1 MRSLLLCLA
10 LALLG
15 GCAHADKGP
24 GSLPYKYWRLG
35 FLAPDYMEVWVETAD
50 VEDIR
55 GQKFFKMGGGVVA
68 VRNPPDNRGNAA
80 GWGERFGWGAGR
92 YVNGADLPKRIYVR
106 WQSLAEPQTYSTI
119 VEIPERARQLMSE
132 RLEKPCHTS
141 EYREA
146 LAIGLAP
153 GGVIRG
159 WVMSTCG
166 GPTEVFRA
174 QAAVEPKGPSQGK
187 TNGQYALPLKPES
200 RAYIE
205 QHGIPYGSW

>member
-1 MRSLLLCLA
+1 MKALLFCLA
-10 LALLG
+10 FALLG

-55 GQKFFKMGGGVVA
+55 GQKFFKMGGGIVA
-68 VRNPPDNRGNAA
+68 VRTPPNNRGKAA

-92 YVNGADLPKRIYVR
+92 YVNGADLPKRLYVR
-106 WQSLAEPQTYSTI
+106 WQSLAEPQTYRII
-119 VEIPERARQLMSE
+119 VEIPERARELMSE
-132 RLEKPCHTS
+132 RLDPPCSTS
-141 EYREA
+141 AYRHA

-153 GGVIRG
+153 GGVVKG
-159 WVMSTCG
+159 WVTSSCG
-166 GPTEVFRA
+166 KLIEVFHA
-174 QAAVEPKGPSQGK
+174 QAEIEPKGPSQGK
-187 TNGQYALPLKPES
+187 TNGQYALPLAPASK
-200 RAYIE
+200 AYIE

>member
-55 GQKFFKMGGGVVA
+55 GQKFFHMGGGVVA
-68 VRNPPDNRGNAA
+68 VRTPPDNRGNAA

-92 YVNGADLPKRIYVR
+92 YVNGADLPKRLYVR

-119 VEIPERARQLMSE
+119 VDIPERARQLMSE

-166 GPTEVFRA
+166 GPIEVFRA

-187 TNGQYALPLKPES
+187 TNGQYALPLEPES